1 MRLGIYGTIYN
12 NVDTVETT
20 IKTLTDSIKDLFDE
34 IVFVITD
41 NYSDDGTYEKL
52 LELKERYRDSKI
64 KIDIIREK
72 STRGKG
78 RQIAMENLIKNYDV
92 DFVTYTDF
100 DITYY
105 PFQRDIFKAI
115 INNIKDYEIWGGVAG
130 LATYKAY
137 KKILEKGI
145 KWPDMNFY
153 EDNTFFYLISAKV
166 NIPIKDLCTIG
177 HSNAIVYNTNREKRY
192 AKTTLRWIKRYIKL
206 RLDML
211 KSSLTI
217 WKDIIN
223 IKDIHFGRKIFL
235 LAKGVSTYYLIENI
249 RIYILPE
256 EVDLPENTFY
266 RFSTY
271 VPRMLLAK
279 IIDDKEAKF
288 IKTRGFHFFRDLK
301 FAKKFIEDHEKAVYR
316 NFDFDINKAEIY
328 KISEIF
334 EKVPYLIHY

>member
-1 MRLGIYGTIYN
+1 MKLGIYGTIYN

-20 IKTLTDSIKDLFDE
+20 IKTLTDSVKDLFDE

-52 LELKERYRDSKI
+52 LELKKEYENSKI

-72 STRGKG
+72 STRGRG
-78 RQIAMENLIKNYDV
+78 RQIAMEHLIKKYDV

-105 PFQRDIFKAI
+105 PFQRDIFRAI

-130 LATYKAY
+130 LATYKTY

-153 EDNTFFYLISAKV
+153 EDNTFFYLISTRS
-166 NIPIKDLCTIG
+166 NILIKDLCTIG
-177 HSNAIVYNTNREKRY
+177 HSNAIVHNTSREKRY
-192 AKTTLRWIKRYIKL
+192 AKTTLKWIKRYTKI
-206 RLDML
+206 RLDIL
-211 KSSLTI
+211 RSSLVI
-217 WKDIIN
+217 WRDIIN
-223 IKDIHFGRKIFL
+223 MKNITLGRKIFN
-235 LAKGVSTYYLIENI
+235 LAKGINATYLIENI

-256 EVDLPENTFY
+256 EVGLPENTFY

-301 FAKKFIEDHEKAVYR
+301 FAKKFIEDHEKAVYK
-316 NFDFDINKAEIY
+316 NFNFDINKVEIY
-328 KISEIF
+328 KIGEIF